1 MGRGNTPEK
10 GGEVDVE
17 MGGWHFFITL
27 QFICIYCVC
36 VCVGGEG
43 VSFLYYILVLHS
55 FELTVQDSHLSFFFL
70 HIFEVKV
77 SNFIDL

>member
-36 VCVGGEG
+36 MCVGGG
-43 VSFLYYILVLHS
+43 GGGKFPLLHFGS
-55 FELTVQDSHLSFFFL
+55 SFF
-70 HIFEVKV
+70 
-77 SNFIDL
+77 